1 MRYVKA
7 KVQGH
12 VQGVGFRYF
21 TKRIAIKHDIAGW
34 VKNMHDG
41 SVLIEAQGEQV
52 NLGDFLAEIQ
62 KGPSRFAEVQ
72 EMYVTDLEGD
82 PQFTGFRIKG

>member
-1 MRYVKA
+1 MRYVKV

-21 TKRIAIKHDIAGW
+21 TRKIAIKYDIAGW
-34 VKNMHDG
+34 VKNKNDG
-41 SVLIEAQGEQV
+41 SVVMEAR
-52 NLGDFLAEIQ
+52 GDEADIAHFLAEIR

-72 EMYVTDLEGD
+72 EMNVIDLEGD
-82 PQFTGFRIKG
+82 PRFTEFRIKH